1 MNDQRQS
8 FLNRL
13 DNPIYQALSI
23 MLLGILI
30 VATAKLLD
38 IVGVVDL
45 APRFPWLISA
55 SFLLLYALLN
65 SIFGLQVKE
74 TNQYWQYSIYSFI
87 GFLFASAGVAYLFSG
102 IAIGDAASYKWI
114 YFVLTIIYLVFISI
128 VRLMRFIVY
137 LAQKQ
142 DKNLHNEHD

>member
-8 FLNRL
+8 FLDRMES
-13 DNPIYQALSI
+13 PIYQATGIL
-23 MLLGILI
+23 LLGILI

-38 IVGVVDL
+38 GLGAVDL

-55 SFLLLYALLN
+55 SFLLLFALLN
-65 SIFGLQVKE
+65 SILGLQAKE
-74 TNQYWQYSIYSFI
+74 INQYWQYSVYSFI
-87 GFLFASAGVAYLFSG
+87 GFLFVSAGVAYLFSG

-142 DKNLHNEHD
+142 EKNLHNERD